1 MSQAGVERIRQLMK
15 IHSIVQGVLMALL
28 LFVAWKLQQ
37 VYAEKGA
44 LKIFFNSIY
53 LTLGLQVLFFY
64 PIYRF
69 AAQEAASEL
78 TAPKA
83 KKALEQK
90 ALQRQRIVASLSK
103 AAVFIFYGTM
113 IASAPAGSFVSSTAF
128 FSFFATT
135 LTYLQCF
142 NFAANKLLLAPKRR

>member
-1 MSQAGVERIRQLMK
+1 MSQAGVERIRQLMR

-37 VYAEKGA
+37 FYAGKGA

-69 AAQEAASEL
+69 AAKEASGEL
-78 TAPKA
+78 TAKA
-83 KKALEQK
+83 KKEQEQK